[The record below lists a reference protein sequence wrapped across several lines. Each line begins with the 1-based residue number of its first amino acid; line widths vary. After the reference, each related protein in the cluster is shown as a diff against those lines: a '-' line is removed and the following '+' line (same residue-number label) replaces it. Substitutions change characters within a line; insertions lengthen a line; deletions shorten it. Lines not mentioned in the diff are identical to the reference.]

1 MTGVNSMYCKTNPE
15 LSLVI
20 PTYNEQENI
29 EYLLRDL
36 GQVLADRSHEI
47 IVVDDDSPDG
57 TWKLVESLR
66 AKVPNVRL
74 ERRRGERALAESILA
89 GFRLATGRIL
99 GCMDAD
105 GSHPTAAI
113 PDLLA
118 MMEQGFDVVVGS
130 RYLQNGSIAGWPVRR
145 QLLSRAGAG
154 FTRRMLH
161 LPIHDPMS
169 GFYLLRREV
178 YERASA
184 TANSRGYKILLELLI
199 KGHATSV
206 AEVPIHFQNRRLGKS
221 KLSVKVLYRD
231 AINVIALRKFQK
243 TENVLDRI
251 SVF

>member
-1 MTGVNSMYCKTNPE
+1 LKKRHWNKMSGSNPVYRETNPE

-20 PTYNEQENI
+20 PTYNERENI
-29 EYLLRDL
+29 EYLLCDL

-74 ERRRGERALAESILA
+74 ERRKGERTLAESIIT

-113 PDLLA
+113 PALLA

-130 RYLQNGSIAGWPVRR
+130 RYLQNGSISGWPVRR
-145 QLLSRAGAG
+145 RLLSRAGAG

-161 LPIHDPMS
+161 LPIMI
-169 GFYLLRREV
+169 R
-178 YERASA
+178 
-184 TANSRGYKILLELLI
+184 
-199 KGHATSV
+199 
-206 AEVPIHFQNRRLGKS
+206 
-221 KLSVKVLYRD
+221 
-231 AINVIALRKFQK
+231 
-243 TENVLDRI
+243 
-251 SVF
+251 